1 MDESKRVRDVM
12 TREYVGVS
20 EADPVDDVV
29 GLMHD
34 EGVGSALVL
43 HGSEPVGILTE
54 WDVLAHVATGGDAST
69 AGNLMTEPVVTIEA
83 DRQLPE
89 AVRTFAR
96 ENIRRLPAVEDGE
109 VVGLLTARDVI
120 ASAAAAAPDRA
131 AGEAPGDAVAGPA
144 AQASSEGTIG
154 AGGGAEAGTPTAT
167 AATQAAS
174 EQAICEECGT
184 LTRDLQPVN
193 GAVVCPDC
201 RSV

>member
-1 MDESKRVRDVM
+1 MDAEKRVRDVM

-43 HGSEPVGILTE
+43 HGTEPVGILTE
-54 WDVLAHVATGGDAST
+54 WDVLAHLATSANAST
-69 AGNLMTEPVVTIEA
+69 AGDLMTEPVVTIEA
-83 DRQLPE
+83 DRHLPD

-96 ENIRRLPAVEDGE
+96 ENIRRLPAIEDGE

-120 ASAAAAAPDRA
+120 ASAAASTPDRM
-131 AGEAPGDAVAGPA
+131 AGEAHGDAVAGPGGPP
-144 AQASSEGTIG
+144 SSGEPVG
-154 AGGGAEAGTPTAT
+154 AGEAPESGAATAA

-174 EQAICEECGT
+174 EQGICEECGT
-184 LTRDLQPVN
+184 LTRDLQQVN
-193 GAVVCPDC
+193 GAVVCSDC